1 MKSVVPRIKVEA
13 FNFPHHPRNNAMKS
27 FVQRHASIV
36 TGVLSGF
43 DRLVLHG
50 VPRLFAYTSGLLK
63 YLCHRRI
70 RLKDF
75 GTHSRQL
82 SDRIIAASL
91 KPVEDAGRPV
101 LYLPGSKDDKEA
113 LARQIAAKDRVKEGT
128 ICVLKTVELCR
139 SYEVSA
145 NAQTRRIELRRRDR
159 KCLHLYHYHIHPVF
173 GFMHVR
179 LQTWYPF
186 DLQVC
191 LNGREWL
198 SRQLDKAGIGYVRQ
212 RNTFAQVDDLPAAQR
227 MLRRQIRASWTSLLR
242 GLVRSVHPLSRE
254 FFVTM
259 PDGSRAPVG
268 YYWTAPQSEWATDVM
283 FTSRAEL
290 LALYDRLVR
299 HGITSYGP
307 GDVLRFFG
315 RRVKADGTPWANF
328 PEEIASDVKTRSE
341 GTRIK
346 HRAGGNSLKMYDKG
360 SVLRVET
367 TLYRPRDF
375 RVFRKPEGKPDAA
388 PRWMPLRQS
397 LADLKRRAEVS
408 QKANE
413 RLLEAQAAVDSPVP
427 LKQIVA
433 TLCRPAQLPGR
444 LRADGTRSRPRRF
457 RALNPL
463 AEQDGMLLAVISR
476 PEFAQNG
483 LRNRDLRSLLCPR
496 PSSHPVEQKRQSA
509 AISRKLAL
517 LRAHGLLRKVPH
529 THRYTLTDFGHQ
541 IITTILAAQNASS
554 LELAQLAA

>member
-1 MKSVVPRIKVEA
+1 
-13 FNFPHHPRNNAMKS
+13 MKS
-27 FVQRHASIV
+27 FVQRHARIV

-70 RLKDF
+70 GLKEF

-82 SDRIIAASL
+82 SDRIVAASL
-91 KPVEDAGRPV
+91 KPVEEAGRPV
-101 LYLPGSKDDKEA
+101 LYLPGGKDDKEA
-113 LARQIAAKDRVKEGT
+113 IARQIAAKDRVKEGT
-128 ICVLKTVELCR
+128 ICVLRTVELCR
-139 SYEVSA
+139 SYEVCG
-145 NAQTRRIELRRRDR
+145 NAQTQRIELRRRDR
-159 KCLHLYHYHIHPVF
+159 KCLHLYHYQIHPVF

-212 RNTFAQVDDLPAAQR
+212 RNTFLQVDGLPAAQR
-227 MLRRQIRASWTSLLR
+227 MLRRQLHASWTSLLR
-242 GLVRSVHPLSRE
+242 GLVRAVHPLARE

-259 PDGSRAPVG
+259 PDGSRAPVA

-283 FTSRAEL
+283 FTSRADL
-290 LALYDRLVR
+290 LPLYERLVR
-299 HGITSYGP
+299 HGIASYGP

-315 RRVKADGTPWANF
+315 RRVKADGTPWSNF
-328 PEEIASDVKTRSE
+328 PEEIASDVKTRPE

-346 HRAGGNSLKMYDKG
+346 HRAGGNTLKMYDKG
-360 SVLRVET
+360 SV
-367 TLYRPRDF
+367 
-375 RVFRKPEGKPDAA
+375 
-388 PRWMPLRQS
+388 LRQS

-413 RLLEAQAAVDSPVP
+413 RLLEAQAAVDCPAP

-433 TLCRPAQLPGR
+433 SLCRPAQLPGR

-463 AEQDGMLLAVISR
+463 AEQDGALLAAISR

-483 LRNRDLRSLLCPR
+483 LRNRDLRGLLFPR
-496 PSSHPVEQKRQSA
+496 PSSQPAEQKRQSG

-517 LRAHGLLRKVPH
+517 LRAHGLIRKVPH
-529 THRYTLTDFGHQ
+529 THRYTLTDFGRET
-541 IITTILAAQNASS
+541 ITAILAAQNANS
-554 LELAQLAA
+554 LKLTQLAA